1 MNIYIG
7 LCSSRFDI
15 RFKKS
20 IKGIQNIKIPKKYLF
35 HIVIIDNNS
44 YNKKRLYINKLKNK
58 KKPIFFITE

>member
-20 IKGIQNIKIPKKYLF
+20 IRGIQNIKIPKKYLF
-35 HIVIIDNNS
+35 HIIIIDNNS
-44 YNKKRLYINKLKNK
+44 YNKKRLYINKLKK
-58 KKPIFFITE
+58 

>member
-20 IKGIQNIKIPKKYLF
+20 IRGIQNIKIPKNICFILLLL
-35 HIVIIDNNS
+35 IIILII
-44 YNKKRLYINKLKNK
+44 KRDYISTN
-58 KKPIFFITE
+58 